1 MFAKVRG
8 ALGGGGKDAGP
19 GDEGYSWACL
29 GGRKHLTQVIP
40 PGHALTRLHPRST
53 QPKPFR
59 VSPSRAATA
68 VSPTVH
74 QLCPLPSMGGGEGPG
89 AGLVPPDRVE
99 VLLSD
104 AESFG
109 GEGGTLPLYCPLR
122 PR

>member
-1 MFAKVRG
+1 MHSPGCTPG
-8 ALGGGGKDAGP
+8 APSLNLSVFLHQEP
-19 GDEGYSWACL
+19 LLPCL
-29 GGRKHLTQVIP
+29 PQYISSVP
-40 PGHALTRLHPRST
+40 
-53 QPKPFR
+53 
-59 VSPSRAATA
+59 
-68 VSPTVH
+68 
-74 QLCPLPSMGGGEGPG
+74 CPAWGGEGPG